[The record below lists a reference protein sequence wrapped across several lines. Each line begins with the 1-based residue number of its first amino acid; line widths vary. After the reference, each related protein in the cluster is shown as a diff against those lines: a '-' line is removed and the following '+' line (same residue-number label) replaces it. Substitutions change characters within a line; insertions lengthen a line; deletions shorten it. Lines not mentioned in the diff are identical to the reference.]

1 MSAIPTLSII
11 GCGKLG
17 RSLARMF
24 VMHDSAMLA
33 DILNLN
39 TESGARA
46 TAFIG
51 AGRVA
56 RSYADLRPVDIF
68 LIAAPDD
75 QIESCCVSLAESGVL
90 SASSVVFHCSG
101 ARQSSVLAPAQAQ
114 GASIASIHPIRSFAM
129 PEKVIDDFAGTY
141 CGVEGDQRALDVLT
155 ALFSSIGAR
164 FVPIRRDDKV
174 LYHAAAVFASNYL
187 VTLLDTAIQ
196 TYAKAGI
203 PQDVALKMLSVL
215 VRETISNVLQ
225 TGPELA
231 LTGPIAR
238 GDVDTV
244 FRQYRAISAVNPAH
258 GRLYKQ
264 LGIETMHL
272 ANRRKAATE
281 AAEKK

>member
-1 MSAIPTLSII
+1 MSALPTLSII

-24 VMHDSAMLA
+24 LNHERVLLA
-33 DILNLN
+33 DVLNLN
-39 TESGARA
+39 PESGARA

-56 RSYADLRPVDIF
+56 NTYKDLRPVDIF

-75 QIESCCVSLAESGVL
+75 QIENCCLSLAQTGAL
-90 SASSVVFHCSG
+90 SAKTVVFHCSG
-101 ARQSSVLAPAQAQ
+101 ALPSTALEAARLQ

-129 PEKVIDDFAGTY
+129 PEKVIEDFAGTY
-141 CGVEGDQRALDVLT
+141 CGVEGDQRALDGLT
-155 ALFSSIGAR
+155 TLFNSIGAR
-164 FVPIRRDDKV
+164 FVPIDREAKV

-203 PQDVALKMLSVL
+203 PQDVALKMMSVL
-215 VRETISNVLQ
+215 VRETTSNVLQ

-238 GDVDTV
+238 GDIDTV
-244 FRQYRAISAVNPAH
+244 TRQYRALSAAHPAH

-272 ANRRKAATE
+272 ANRRKQNN
-281 AAEKK
+281 K

>member
-1 MSAIPTLSII
+1 MSALPTLSII

-24 VMHDSAMLA
+24 VTHDSALLA
-33 DILNLN
+33 DVLNVN
-39 TESGARA
+39 PESSARA

-56 RSYADLRPVDIF
+56 RGYQDLRPVDIF

-75 QIESCCVSLAESGVL
+75 QIETCCAALAESGTL
-90 SASSVVFHCSG
+90 SARSVVFHCSG
-101 ARQSSVLAPAQAQ
+101 ALPSSALAQASAQ
-114 GASIASIHPIRSFAM
+114 GASVASIHPIRSFAM
-129 PEKVIDDFAGTY
+129 PEKVIEDFAGTY
-141 CGVEGDQRALDVLT
+141 CGVEGDPRALDLLT
-155 ALFSSIGAR
+155 TLFNSIGAR
-164 FVPIRRDDKV
+164 FVPIDRDAKV

-203 PQDVALKMLSVL
+203 PQDVALKMMSVL
-215 VRETISNVLQ
+215 VRETTSNVLQ
-225 TGPELA
+225 TGPERA

-238 GDVDTV
+238 GDMDTV
-244 FRQYRAISAVNPAH
+244 TKQYRALTAAHPAH

-264 LGIETMHL
+264 LGIETVHL
-272 ANRRKAATE
+272 ANRRKQGAD
-281 AAEKK
+281 